1 MWDRGAS
8 SLALTYYVINPLEDS
23 RQLEWKKKDLAFFVY
38 ISPKYNISRRLIKM
52 ERSFLN

>member
-23 RQLEWKKKDLAFFVY
+23 RQLEWKKKDLAFFIY